1 MFRSVVVNSLS
12 DDFSKISIEELDRQ
26 NLNSDEVRVKVYS
39 ASVNFPDLLMT
50 CLLYTSPSP
59 RD

>member
-1 MFRSVVVNSLS
+1 MFRSVVVHNLS
-12 DDFSKISIEELDRQ
+12 DDFSNISIESLDRQ
-26 NLNSDEVRVKVYS
+26 ELAFDEVRVKVNS
-39 ASVNFPDLLMT
+39 ASVNFPDLLI